1 MHTAIIRS
9 DIKVIDKD
17 ISLLNLI
24 SFPQE
29 WVYHFFYLFNLIV
42 VGVYTLNLHH
52 YELKTT
58 YPRRVEVPLLKVL
71 GCIVTQVH
79 K

>member
-1 MHTAIIRS
+1 MLAAR
-9 DIKVIDKD
+9 KD
-17 ISLLNLI
+17 EHNTSKNN
-24 SFPQE
+24 
-29 WVYHFFYLFNLIV
+29 LFNLIV

-71 GCIVTQVH
+71 GRIVTQVH

>member
-9 DIKVIDKD
+9 GIKLIDKD
-17 ISLLNLI
+17 ISLLDLI
-24 SFPQE
+24 IFPQE
-29 WVYHFFYLFNLIV
+29 WVYRFFYLFNLIV

-58 YPRRVEVPLLKVL
+58 NPRRVEVPLLKVL
-71 GCIVTQVH
+71 GCVVTQAY

>member
-9 DIKVIDKD
+9 GIKLIDKD

-29 WVYHFFYLFNLIV
+29 WAYRFFYLFNLIV
-42 VGVYTLNLHH
+42 VGVYTLNLRH